1 MRFETLK
8 NKLKYEILKNNR
20 RGTVQYFCDLLKY
33 DDDSQVAAALGALE
47 DQGLVSMVGIAT
59 RYREDGGA
67 IIEGVYGSSAKAL
80 TNEIIKG
87 LKEVEIKYAEK
98 YKLNRRELKKA
109 YPILRKQIYAAIQN
123 ARTERANT

>member
-47 DQGLVSMVGIAT
+47 DQGLVSIIGTAT
-59 RYREDGGA
+59 RDGGN
-67 IIEGVYGSSAKAL
+67 IIEGVYGPSVTAL
-80 TNEIIKG
+80 TNEIMKD
-87 LKEVEIKYAEK
+87 LKEVESKYAEK
-98 YKLNRRELKKA
+98 YKLNRKELKKA
-109 YPILRKQIYAAIQN
+109 YSILQKQIYIIIQN
-123 ARTERANT
+123 ARAEHTKT

>member
-47 DQGLVSMVGIAT
+47 DQGLVSVIGTVT
-59 RYREDGGA
+59 RDGGN
-67 IIEGVYGSSAKAL
+67 IVEGVYGPSVKAL
-80 TNEIIKG
+80 TNEIMKG
-87 LKEVEIKYAEK
+87 LKEVESKYAEK

-109 YPILRKQIYAAIQN
+109 YPILRKQIYTTIQN
-123 ARTERANT
+123 ARAEHTKT